1 MSEWVHGLSELFS
14 RGNFRN
20 NVCELFLFVL
30 QTNEI
35 ILLRNLIHWK
45 FQQIPYFLSVPNY
58 THLYRT
64 HTHSL
69 SLFQWHRFSTRRLC
83 SAPSAKA
90 SVPRFSLGIL
100 VISTPPTPDNLQFY
114 GHSTF
119 CYSIICVTLYWKG
132 AIKLISNF

>member
-64 HTHSL
+64 HTL
-69 SLFQWHRFSTRRLC
+69 SLCFNDTDSPPDDFAVLPLLKPQFLDFRWD
-83 SAPSAKA
+83 
-90 SVPRFSLGIL
+90 IL

-119 CYSIICVTLYWKG
+119 CYSIIRVTLYWKG

>member
-1 MSEWVHGLSELFS
+1 M
-14 RGNFRN
+14 
-20 NVCELFLFVL
+20 CELFLFVL

-90 SVPRFSLGIL
+90 SVPRFSLGYSRNLNTSYSRQLAIL
-100 VISTPPTPDNLQFY
+100 WALHVLLFHYLCYVILEGSHKTDFKFLKFV
-114 GHSTF
+114 
-119 CYSIICVTLYWKG
+119 YSWEK
-132 AIKLISNF
+132 KLKN